1 MSSSTYIPHCNHSGQ
16 DSLTRIFFRAPTFRS
31 GLEARSN
38 KNSNTNP
45 VSTKCRLQTGYKIQ
59 TADWVKK
66 CKLRIYTV
74 FSSDTWITCHFI
86 TYRES
91 RNRFSAIIFHDYL
104 HYRGVFLARFLINIV
119 LNIISSPHIVFSLC
133 AQVSCWDVG
142 TEFTNL
148 IKVDVDGDVKEMS
161 LLNIRYAQYSRNN
174 SVTALHV
181 VRTFHRFNRYVFIL
195 LTKMQTET
203 KTVPSTWYILKLSG
217 VYTHWF
223 FHMCP
228 ILLLA

>member
-1 MSSSTYIPHCNHSGQ
+1 MSSSTYIPHSNHSGQ

-38 KNSNTNP
+38 KNSNTNL

-74 FSSDTWITCHFI
+74 FSSDTWITCHFV

-104 HYRGVFLARFLINIV
+104 HHRGVFLARFLINIV

-133 AQVSCWDVG
+133 AQVSC
-142 TEFTNL
+142 
-148 IKVDVDGDVKEMS
+148 
-161 LLNIRYAQYSRNN
+161 
-174 SVTALHV
+174 
-181 VRTFHRFNRYVFIL
+181 
-195 LTKMQTET
+195 
-203 KTVPSTWYILKLSG
+203 
-217 VYTHWF
+217 
-223 FHMCP
+223 
-228 ILLLA
+228 

>member
-1 MSSSTYIPHCNHSGQ
+1 M
-16 DSLTRIFFRAPTFRS
+16 
-31 GLEARSN
+31 
-38 KNSNTNP
+38 
-45 VSTKCRLQTGYKIQ
+45 Q
-59 TADWVKK
+59 TADRVQNTDCRLGKK

-91 RNRFSAIIFHDYL
+91 RNRFSAIVFHDYL
-104 HYRGVFLARFLINIV
+104 HFRGVFLARFLIKIV

-133 AQVSCWDVG
+133 ARVSCWDVG

-148 IKVDVDGDVKEMS
+148 IKVDVDVKEMS

-203 KTVPSTWYILKLSG
+203 KTVPTTWYILKLSG

-223 FHMCP
+223 SICALYCYWLSTSGTSEF
-228 ILLLA
+228 L

>member
-1 MSSSTYIPHCNHSGQ
+1 MHTADRVQ
-16 DSLTRIFFRAPTFRS
+16 
-31 GLEARSN
+31 
-38 KNSNTNP
+38 NTD
-45 VSTKCRLQTGYKIQ
+45 CRLG
-59 TADWVKK
+59 KK

-74 FSSDTWITCHFI
+74 FSSDTWITYHFI

-91 RNRFSAIIFHDYL
+91 CNRFSAIIFHDYL
-104 HYRGVFLARFLINIV
+104 HYRGVFLARFLIKIV

-133 AQVSCWDVG
+133 ARVSCWDVG

-181 VRTFHRFNRYVFIL
+181 VRTFHRFNRCVHFVDKNADRDQNCSFDLIYFKTFRGVHTLIFPYVPYTVIGLVHQEPANFYKGKARRL
-195 LTKMQTET
+195 L
-203 KTVPSTWYILKLSG
+203 PWLAI
-217 VYTHWF
+217 
-223 FHMCP
+223 C
-228 ILLLA
+228 LLF

>member
-1 MSSSTYIPHCNHSGQ
+1 MSSSTYSPHISHSGQ
-16 DSLTRIFFRAPTFRS
+16 DSLTRIFFRAPIFRS

-119 LNIISSPHIVFSLC
+119 LNIISSPRIVFSLC
-133 AQVSCWDVG
+133 AQVSC
-142 TEFTNL
+142 
-148 IKVDVDGDVKEMS
+148 
-161 LLNIRYAQYSRNN
+161 
-174 SVTALHV
+174 
-181 VRTFHRFNRYVFIL
+181 
-195 LTKMQTET
+195 
-203 KTVPSTWYILKLSG
+203 
-217 VYTHWF
+217 
-223 FHMCP
+223 
-228 ILLLA
+228 